1 MNRHLV
7 TILQKKRHMNRRGI
21 AILAA
26 LAAAVSCGNFGTKK
40 ADSPAAAQAPAEII
54 PNVEVAVAEA
64 RMVPQESVYA
74 STVEAYAVNNIMP
87 QSGGRIRK
95 INVEVGD
102 YVQKGQVLAEM
113 DRIQLEQL
121 ELQVKNDEIEYER
134 LKSLYAEGGVSQS
147 DFETAE
153 LGYKVRK
160 SNYNN
165 VKENTILRSPITGYV
180 SARNFDKGDMF
191 GMSAPIFTVQ
201 QVVPVKL
208 LVGISESEYTKVKK
222 GDKVSL
228 TVDAIP
234 GKTFQGKV
242 ERLYP
247 TIDAATHTFKAE
259 VVVPNA
265 DKVLRPGMYARVT
278 VNFGTRNSIVV
289 PDRSIVKQEGTGTRF
304 IYVLSEDGTVSYTPV
319 TVGRHLGAEYEITA
333 GLEAGSTIVVKGQSA
348 LKDGVKVN
356 VL

>member
-1 MNRHLV
+1 MNR
-7 TILQKKRHMNRRGI
+7 KGI
-21 AILAA
+21 ALIATLI
-26 LAAAVSCGNFGTKK
+26 AAVSCGNFGSKK
-40 ADSPAAAQAPAEII
+40 AETSAPAAPAEIV
-54 PNVEVAVAEA
+54 PNVEIAVAEA
-64 RMVPQESVYA
+64 RLVPQESVYA

-102 YVQKGQVLAEM
+102 YVQRGQVLAEM
-113 DRIQLEQL
+113 DRLQLDQL

-134 LKSLYAEGGVSQS
+134 LKSLYEEGGVSKS

-208 LVGISESEYTKVKK
+208 LVGVSESEYTKVKK

-234 GKTFQGKV
+234 GKTFQGKI

-265 DKVLRPGMYARVT
+265 DRVLRPGMYARVT
-278 VNFGTRNSIVV
+278 VNFGDRRSVIV
-289 PDRSIVKQEGTGTRF
+289 PDKCLVKQEGTGTRF
-304 IYVLSEDGTVSYTPV
+304 IYVLGEDSTVSYIPV
-319 TVGRHLGAEYEITA
+319 TVGRHMGAEYEIVA
-333 GLEAGSTIVVKGQSA
+333 GLQDGQKVIVKGQAA